1 MVNFVRLRNLICTGV
16 SVCFLLP
23 ACSSSHGPAP
33 VSYAQSRQVVKGS
46 LQADTYQVKKGD
58 TLFSIAFR
66 AGMDYRNLA
75 RLNRIA
81 EPYTIYVGQVLVVG
95 KDQGYKTAVR
105 GPVLAD
111 KSANKNYS
119 NPVKSKT
126 PLKTSKVVAQQNQT
140 RYGQIQQVEEPEK
153 IDKSTINGNV
163 SQWLWPVKGPI
174 LARFSHQEHGNKGL
188 DIGGA
193 VGTPI
198 KAAAAGQVVYAGNAL
213 RGYGNLVIIKHND
226 DFLSAYAHNHRL
238 LVKERDSVSAGQL
251 IAEMGNTDAERVQ
264 LHFEIRFRGQSVDP
278 LKYLK

>member
-1 MVNFVRLRNLICTGV
+1 MLQKNGLIAGL
-16 SVCFLLP
+16 VCSLLLQ
-23 ACSSSHGPAP
+23 ACSSSQGPAP
-33 VSYAQSRQVVKGS
+33 VSYAQSRQVAKGS

-75 RLNRIA
+75 RLNRIP
-81 EPYTIYVGQVLVVG
+81 EPYTIYVGQVLVTG
-95 KDQGYKTAVR
+95 KDNGYKTAVR
-105 GPVLAD
+105 GPVLTD
-111 KSANKNYS
+111 RSANKNYS

-126 PLKTSKVVAQQNQT
+126 PLNSSKVVAQQNQK
-140 RYGQIQQVEEPEK
+140 RYGQNQQVTESEK
-153 IDKSTINGNV
+153 IDKSTNNGNV

-174 LARFSHQEHGNKGL
+174 LAKFSHQEHGNKGL

-251 IAEMGNTDAERVQ
+251 IAEMGNTDADRVQ